1 MPQCKRLADVVIL
14 YALML
19 DRYLTLEHAARDLV
33 SMHGRRARQVVVDEI
48 VTAIR
53 DSDMEKAKAWDRV
66 GQVVDKLILG
76 DSTAADISG

>member
-1 MPQCKRLADVVIL
+1 MSQCGRLRYVVIL

-48 VTAIR
+48 VQAIR
-53 DSDMEKAKAWDRV
+53 DSDMESAKAWDRV
-66 GQVVDKLILG
+66 GQAVDKLILG
-76 DSTAADISG
+76 DPTGPDIS